1 MDVKTIGVPPL
12 GGFPAAPAVSA
23 PAPAAAGEAK
33 PAATGESSFGEV
45 LKSSLSQVNALQHQA
60 DGAIRSLATGGT
72 TTLHDTMLALQQAE
86 LSFKLMMQV
95 RNKIVEAY
103 QEVLR
108 MQV

>member
-1 MDVKTIGVPPL
+1 MDVKRVDVGAPIG
-12 GGFPAAPAVSA
+12 AVG
-23 PAPAAAGEAK
+23 AAAGAPGAAAK
-33 PAATGESSFGEV
+33 AGGVSFGEV
-45 LKSSLSQVNALQHQA
+45 LKDSLAQVNSLQNEA

-72 TTLHDTMLALQQAE
+72 ATLHDTMLAVQKAE

>member
-1 MDVKTIGVPPL
+1 MDVTRIGGAPGAGPVPGAAGP
-12 GGFPAAPAVSA
+12 GGA
-23 PAPAAAGEAK
+23 AAAGGA
-33 PAATGESSFGEV
+33 SFGQV
-45 LKSSLSQVNALQHQA
+45 LKDALAQVNSLQQEA
-60 DGAIRSLATGGT
+60 DAAIQDLAVGGKA
-72 TTLHDTMLALQQAE
+72 TLHDTMLAVQKAE